1 MTLFHVAQ
9 PKTRSKHEILVG
21 ANVYDITCVTLS
33 RDASTATQTTF
44 PFLYA
49 FTLCLYI
56 PSQIINC
63 AIYQH
68 Y

>member
-1 MTLFHVAQ
+1 MTLFNVAQ

-21 ANVYDITCVTLS
+21 ENVYDITCVTLS

-49 FTLCLYI
+49 FNLCLYI
-56 PSQIINC
+56 LSNHRLCHI
-63 AIYQH
+63 QH
-68 Y
+68 C